1 MSIEEIAAVD
11 RVKIAGW
18 SPYRRTGGVTGHI
31 LSMSEIASE
40 YYGLNVDL
48 RADHFGPRPIE
59 RYIWEF
65 RRMEPLSYDE
75 DFYSCPDYPDYQGR
89 VMQYMSLYRGKFKE
103 NGETYSLGERLNV
116 IRPVASADESVFS
129 KGKGDVCFVDSSG
142 GNSLYSFRALSE
154 ADLIIAF
161 LPDDYMEIRK
171 FFNLYSLYLH
181 KIYCIVNRFSED
193 DDYFKKLF
201 EEYHVAQE
209 RTGYIPF
216 CKDFERACFE
226 QRLDQFIKEEIVQ
239 KDRGTY
245 VSKIKNITG
254 QVLKEA
260 RHIAAAKNGADM
272 R

>member
-18 SPYRRTGGVTGHI
+18 SPYRRAGGVTGHI

-40 YYGLNVDL
+40 YFGLNVDL

-103 NGETYSLGERLNV
+103 NGETYSLGERLKV
-116 IRPVASADESVFS
+116 IRPVESADESVFS

-142 GNSLYSFRALSE
+142 GNSLYSFKALSE

-161 LPDDYMEIRK
+161 LPGDYMEIRK
-171 FFNLYSLYLH
+171 FFNLYSVYLH
-181 KIYCIVNRFSED
+181 KIYCIVNRFSESD
-193 DDYFKKLF
+193 DSLGYLF
-201 EEYHVAQE
+201 EEYHVSKE
-209 RTGYIPF
+209 RRGYIPY
-216 CKDFERACFE
+216 CRDFERACFE
-226 QRLDQFIKEEIVQ
+226 QTLDQFVRDKIAQ
-239 KDRGTY
+239 KDRGEY
-245 VSKIKNITG
+245 VSCVKNITG
-254 QVLKEA
+254 QVLREA
-260 RHIAAAKNGADM
+260 RQLATKMN
-272 R
+272 